1 MQEALAILQKYWKY
15 DEFRSPQDEII
26 DSVLKGKDTFGLMP
40 TGGGKSICFQ
50 VPALM
55 KDGIC
60 LVISP
65 LVALMKDQVQ
75 RLQKLGIKAIALTG
89 GIRSDEMIALLD
101 NCEFG
106 NYKFLYLSPERL
118 QSDWILERI
127 KNLPINLIAI
137 DEAHCVSQWGHD
149 FRPAYLKISNL
160 KAHFPKIPFLA
171 LTASATNRVLEDVI
185 LQLGLEKPAIFKKS
199 FARKNIAYMV
209 FEVEDKLYRMEQIL
223 KKNPQPSIIY
233 VRNRKSCSETAS
245 QLQSMGFKATYYHG
259 GLSVKEKEK
268 NMGLWM
274 NEDVPIIVATN
285 AFGMGIDKSNVK
297 TVIHIHL
304 PESIES
310 YYQEAG
316 RAGRDEQ
323 TDKEG
328 SLNSDENKSNVKQ
341 KAFAVLLNSPSD
353 KAQAQS
359 QFINVL
365 PDKQILTQIYIKLCT
380 YFQIA
385 YGEGINEQFSFNLNH
400 FCQKYS
406 FPTLKTFNA
415 IQFLDRQGVLSLSQE
430 YSEKITMQ
438 FIIESKEVI
447 RYMSLNPNDEP
458 VVLSILRTYPGIYE
472 SQTAINL
479 SLIAKKA
486 SCEEAVIHSILEK
499 LKELAIID
507 YHKKNNDATIIFN
520 EVREDERTINK
531 VSKYLENQNK
541 QKIAQFESV
550 LQYLN
555 EKNICK
561 SKLILHYFGEKAE
574 KDCGIC
580 SYCISKK
587 TKVGDTSLILE
598 KIIGLLK
605 IQDLNSREIQK
616 LTKNSE
622 DTIIFALQDLLENGK
637 IVVKPNNKYTLKSP
651 LRPSQKSRE

>member
-1 MQEALAILQKYWKY
+1 MQTALEILQKYWKHG
-15 DEFRSPQDEII
+15 EFRSPQNEII
-26 DSVLKGKDTFGLMP
+26 SSVLEGKDTFGLMP

-75 RLQKLGIKAIALTG
+75 RLQKLDIKAIALTG
-89 GIRSDEMIALLD
+89 GIQSDEMITLLD

-149 FRPAYLKISNL
+149 FRPAYLKIARL
-160 KAHFPKIPFLA
+160 KTHFPKVPFLA
-171 LTASATNRVLEDVI
+171 LTASATKTVLDDVI
-185 LQLGLEKPAIFKKS
+185 LQLGLEQPKIFKKS

-233 VRNRKSCSETAS
+233 VRNRKSCSETVS
-245 QLQSMGFKATYYHG
+245 QLQSLGFKATHYHG
-259 GLSVKEKEK
+259 GLSVKDKEK
-268 NMGLWM
+268 NMNLWM
-274 NEDVPIIVATN
+274 NEEVQIMVATN

-316 RAGRDEQ
+316 RAGR
-323 TDKEG
+323 
-328 SLNSDENKSNVKQ
+328 NKA
-341 KAFAVLLNSPSD
+341 KAFAVLLTSPAD

-359 QFINVL
+359 QFITVL
-365 PDKQILTQIYIKLCT
+365 PDKKILTQIYIKLCT

-385 YGEGINEQFSFNLNH
+385 YGEGINELYSFNLNH
-400 FCQKYS
+400 FCQKYG
-406 FPTLKTFNA
+406 FPTIKCFNA
-415 IQFLDRQGVLSLSQE
+415 IQFLDRQGILSLSQE

-438 FIIESKEVI
+438 FIIPSKEVI
-447 RYMSLNPNDEP
+447 RYISLNPNEEP
-458 VVLSILRTYPGIYE
+458 ILLAILRTYPGIYE
-472 SQTAINL
+472 SQTPINT
-479 SLIAKKA
+479 SLIAKK
-486 SCEEAVIHSILEK
+486 SNCDEKIVHSILEK
-499 LKELAIID
+499 LKGLDIID

-520 EVREDERTINK
+520 EVREDERTINR

-541 QKIAQFESV
+541 QKVAQFESV
-550 LQYLN
+550 LQYIN
-555 EKNICK
+555 EKKVCK
-561 SKLILHYFGEKAE
+561 SKLILSYFGEKVE
-574 KDCGIC
+574 TDCGIC

-587 TKVGDTSLILE
+587 KKPTDHFLVSNKITELLE
-598 KIIGLLK
+598 

-616 LTKNSE
+616 LSKYSE
-622 DTIIFALQDLLENGK
+622 DDVIFALQNLLENNK
-637 IVVKPNNKYTLKSP
+637 IAVTPNNKYSLK
-651 LRPSQKSRE
+651 

>member
-1 MQEALAILQKYWKY
+1 MQTALQILQKYWKH
-15 DEFRSPQDEII
+15 DEFRSPQNEII
-26 DSVLKGKDTFGLMP
+26 NSVLEGKDTFGLMP

-50 VPALM
+50 IPALM
-55 KDGIC
+55 QDGIC

-75 RLQKLGIKAIALTG
+75 RLQKLDIKAIALTG
-89 GIRSDEMIALLD
+89 GIQSDEMITLLD

-160 KAHFPKIPFLA
+160 KTHFPKIPFLA

-245 QLQSMGFKATYYHG
+245 QLQSLGFKATYYHG

-268 NMGLWM
+268 NMSQWM
-274 NEDVPIIVATN
+274 NEEVQIMVATN

-316 RAGRDEQ
+316 RAGRDE
-323 TDKEG
+323 E
-328 SLNSDENKSNVKQ
+328 
-341 KAFAVLLNSPSD
+341 KAFAILLTSPSD

-400 FCQKYS
+400 FCQKYG

-415 IQFLDRQGVLSLSQE
+415 IQFLDRQGIVSLSQE

-438 FIIESKEVI
+438 FMIPSKEVI
-447 RYMSLNPNDEP
+447 RYMSLNPNEEP

-472 SQTAINL
+472 SQTAINI
-479 SLIAKKA
+479 SLIAKK
-486 SCEEAVIHSILEK
+486 SNCDETLIHSILEK
-499 LKELAIID
+499 LRGLDIID

-520 EVREDERTINK
+520 EVREDERTINR
-531 VSKYLENQNK
+531 VSKYLETQNK
-541 QKIAQFESV
+541 QKVTQFESV
-550 LQYLN
+550 LHYIN
-555 EKNICK
+555 EKKVCK
-561 SKLILHYFGEKAE
+561 SKLILDYFGEKTE
-574 KDCGIC
+574 KNCGIC

-587 TKVGDTSLILE
+587 TKVSDTSSILE
-598 KIIGLLK
+598 KIIGLLN

-616 LTKNSE
+616 LSKYSE
-622 DTIIFALQDLLENGK
+622 DDVIFALQNLLESNK
-637 IVVKPNNKYTLKSP
+637 IAVKPNNKYSLK
-651 LRPSQKSRE
+651 